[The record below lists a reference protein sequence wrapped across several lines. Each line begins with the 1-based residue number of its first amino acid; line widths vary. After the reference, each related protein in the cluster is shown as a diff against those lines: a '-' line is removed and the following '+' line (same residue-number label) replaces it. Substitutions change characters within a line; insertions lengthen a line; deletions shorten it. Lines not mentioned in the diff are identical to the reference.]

1 VQFAGGR
8 WRSVRAVFLDIV
20 LAFGIWIL
28 WRGIS
33 FLWVRWLGTGHAAC
47 ISPLAPRGIA
57 EAMLWVLLSISA
69 GISEQRQLTAF
80 TGRTS
85 VVLFL
90 QVAVFGIAHGYQGV
104 RSCLTIAIY
113 GALFTLLALWRK
125 SLRPGM
131 IAHAWTDIVGG
142 LLG

>member
-1 VQFAGGR
+1 MEKRPSGLPGYSPRVWDLDLVAGY
-8 WRSVRAVFLDIV
+8 L
-20 LAFGIWIL
+20 LP
-28 WRGIS
+28 
-33 FLWVRWLGTGHAAC
+33 LGALLGVGHAAS

-57 EAMLWVLLSISA
+57 EATLWVSISA
-69 GISEQRQLTAF
+69 GISEELVFRGYLQRQLTAF

-85 VVLFL
+85 VATFL
-90 QVAVFGIAHGYQGV
+90 QVAVFGIAHGYQSIS
-104 RSCLTIAIY
+104 SCLTIAIY

-131 IAHAWTDIVGG
+131 IAHAGTDIVG